1 MIKSYKKF
9 EIYDK
14 KVKISQLNFKI
25 FKEKPSFG
33 AESQSKCGTVTHSF
47 GSSFTRC
54 QDRPICMANSS
65 ESASFG
71 LSNGPA
77 LGLGFL
83 LPCAAYTAYF
93 VLYEAFGTVTNSRE
107 FKLLDIYIYI
117 SISG

>member
-1 MIKSYKKF
+1 MKF

-14 KVKISQLNFKI
+14 KMKESSLNFEKYDKSPSNFEI
-25 FKEKPSFG
+25 FKVDLPDNGPKRR
-33 AESQSKCGTVTHSF
+33 TVIHSF

-71 LSNGPA
+71 LSNSPV

-83 LPCAAYTAYF
+83 PPTPPTLYYMKGLGLLPTHENSSPVREYTQ
-93 VLYEAFGTVTNSRE
+93 T
-107 FKLLDIYIYI
+107 
-117 SISG
+117 